1 MRWTETGE
9 KLAQLGCELVL
20 ECGPGKVLS
29 GLMKK
34 ISQNMDIRSLS
45 SREIMET
52 EIYHAERIM
61 K

>member
-1 MRWTETGE
+1 
-9 KLAQLGCELVL
+9 
-20 ECGPGKVLS
+20 LS

-34 ISQNMDIRSLS
+34 ISPNMDICSLS

-52 EIYHAERIM
+52 KIDHAERIM